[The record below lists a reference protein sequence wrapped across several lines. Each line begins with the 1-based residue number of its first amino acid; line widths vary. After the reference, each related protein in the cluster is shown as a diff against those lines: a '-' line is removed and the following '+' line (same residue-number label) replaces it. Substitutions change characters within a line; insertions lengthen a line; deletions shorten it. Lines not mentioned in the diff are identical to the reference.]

1 MRVPTDLTGQ
11 VALVTGGGS
20 GIGAALCRRLATRG
34 ASVVVADVDDPGA
47 DMVAGEVDG
56 LALHLDVANRGA
68 WDAAMATVSDEFG
81 RLDALALNAGT
92 MSRPRGASTDDD
104 VLRWVAE
111 RYEQVRSVNLDGVA
125 YGIIAAQPLLEAA
138 DHGRI
143 AVTASGAGLKPLPMD
158 PVYAMTKAGLIGLVR
173 SIAAPLAERGVTI
186 GAVCPG
192 GVDTPMVSPD
202 LKGLDRVFAPPDEIA
217 TALEAIL
224 DQPVTDSGD
233 IWIARA
239 GQGSWRHQFA
249 DADNRPGDLPT

>member
-1 MRVPTDLTGQ
+1 MSAPTDLTGQ

-20 GIGAALCRRLATRG
+20 GIGAALCRRLASRG
-34 ASVVVADVDDPGA
+34 ASVVVADVDVTGA
-47 DMVAGEVDG
+47 EQIAGAIDG
-56 LALHLDVANRGA
+56 RALHLDVADRGA
-68 WDAAMATVSDEFG
+68 WDAVMATVIDEFG

-92 MSRPRGASTDDD
+92 MSRPRGASNDDD
-104 VLRWVAE
+104 VLTWVAE
-111 RYEQVRSVNLDGVA
+111 RYEQVRAVNLDGVA
-125 YGIIAAQPLLEAA
+125 FGIIAAQPFLEAA

-143 AVTASGAGLKPLPMD
+143 AVTASSAGLKPLPMD

-202 LKGLDRVFAPPDEIA
+202 LQSTGRLFATPDQIA
-217 TALEAIL
+217 ATLESVL
-224 DQPVTDSGD
+224 DQSIADSGD

-239 GQGSWRHQFA
+239 DQGSWRYEFA
-249 DADNRPGDLPT
+249 DTDHRPAD